1 MKNKRLQW
9 HPAFCAALQIDLE
22 EDAPYLHFVPEYNL
36 TRKPLQIDVLVEK
49 EENYDCGK
57 NLATFFRRYNI
68 IEYKNPEDYFSV
80 NDFYQLLAYGGS
92 FQSNTGKIQEILPNE
107 ITLTIVCDRYPR
119 KLVEHLRKRFGVI
132 PEKKFQGIYY
142 IEQGLVFP
150 LQIVINKEL
159 NPEEYVWLSRLR
171 SNLKPESD
179 IDMLSKAYRGKE
191 KDPLYET
198 AMDLI
203 MRANENQCEEA
214 KNMCEALR
222 ELFADELEEARNEGH
237 VQGIEEKQTIIVRN
251 MLNRGM
257 SDEDIMAIAECSM
270 EFIEKIRA

>member
-22 EDAPYLHFVPEYNL
+22 EDTPYLHFVPEYNL
-36 TRKPLQIDVLVEK
+36 TRKPLQIDIMVEK
-49 EENYDCGK
+49 EENYDCRK
-57 NLATFFRRYNI
+57 NLAKFFRRYNI

-92 FQSNTGKIQEILPNE
+92 FQSNTEKIQEILPDE
-107 ITLTIVCDRYPR
+107 ITLTIVCGMYPR
-119 KLVEHLRKRFGVI
+119 ELVKHLHKRFNVI

-142 IEQGLVFP
+142 IDKGLAFP
-150 LQIVINKEL
+150 LQIVINREL
-159 NPEEYVWLSRLR
+159 DSEEYVWLSRLR

-179 IDMLSKAYRGKE
+179 IDTLSKAYRGKE

-203 MRANENQCEEA
+203 MRANKNQCEEA
-214 KNMCEALR
+214 KDMCSALR
-222 ELFADELEEARNEGH
+222 ELFADELEEARNEG
-237 VQGIEEKQTIIVRN
+237 IEEKQTMIVRN
-251 MLNRGM
+251 LLNRGM
-257 SDEDIMAIAECSM
+257 PDEDIMAIAECNI